1 MENFKV
7 EMKNHFEMSDLGL
20 MTHFLGI
27 EVLQSRQ
34 GIFTCQENYIKKVLE
49 KFGMENCK
57 KVETPLAA
65 DMKIMKEDVAEKINP
80 TTYRIL
86 IGCLLYI
93 TATRPD
99 ILFATS
105 VLSRYMS
112 SRSALHFKIAK
123 RVLRYLKGTANLGML
138 YEKSHDNKFVD
149 YCDSDWGGCLD
160 DMKSTSSYIFQLG
173 KCVISQSCKKQE
185 IVAQSTAEAEYVS
198 CSAVVNQ
205 AVWMRKLLFDL
216 MQIQEEPTV
225 IWCDNQSAV
234 LMTKILCSM
243 VVQNI

>member
-1 MENFKV
+1 MLAEKALYGLKQAPRAWYEKINTYLLSSGFNKSHNEATLYTKKANHELLIISLYVDDVLLTGSNVELMENFKV

-49 KFGMENCK
+49 KFGMENRK

-80 TTYRIL
+80 TTYRSL

-123 RVLRYLKGTANLGML
+123 RVLRFLKGTANLGML

-149 YCDSDWGGCLD
+149 CCDSDWGGCLD

-173 KCVISQSCKKQE
+173 KCVIS
-185 IVAQSTAEAEYVS
+185 
-198 CSAVVNQ
+198 
-205 AVWMRKLLFDL
+205 
-216 MQIQEEPTV
+216 
-225 IWCDNQSAV
+225 
-234 LMTKILCSM
+234 
-243 VVQNI
+243 